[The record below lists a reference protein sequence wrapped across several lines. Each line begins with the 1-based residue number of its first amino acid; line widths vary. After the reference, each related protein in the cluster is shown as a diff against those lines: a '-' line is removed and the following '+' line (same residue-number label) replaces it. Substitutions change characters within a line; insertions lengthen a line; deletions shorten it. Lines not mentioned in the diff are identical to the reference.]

1 VEGETGGEVMR
12 VDMNL
17 LPEEHRPKH
26 WALPLTVGLIIVI
39 MAVGYYGFG
48 YYERNAIANS
58 DVEQLQSQL
67 DSINAEIEKESS
79 DTAIAEYEAL
89 IAEAQAEIE
98 SLQVME
104 WDYETRNSE
113 RIYWKPVLQTIRE
126 LAPSDVIL
134 TSFEQNGNE
143 LIVEGE
149 LSSEVQDAIVI
160 VEYAK
165 LLENRGIFSRLAFEI
180 GTEERQTGGDS
191 ETEEVFIF
199 TILLEVR
206 PGG

>member
-1 VEGETGGEVMR
+1 MK

-17 LPEEHRPKH
+17 LPEEHRPKR

-48 YYERNAIANS
+48 YYERNAVANS
-58 DVEQLQSQL
+58 EIEQLQSQL
-67 DSINAEIEKESS
+67 DSINADIEKESS
-79 DTAIAEYEAL
+79 DTAMAEYEAL

-104 WDYETRNSE
+104 LDYETRNAE

-134 TSFEQNGNE
+134 TSFEQNGDE

-149 LSSEVQDAIVI
+149 LSPEADNAIII

-165 LLENRGIFSRLAFEI
+165 MLENRGIFSRPPAFEI
-180 GTEERQTGGDS
+180 GTEERQVGEN
-191 ETEEVFIF
+191 ETVEIFIF